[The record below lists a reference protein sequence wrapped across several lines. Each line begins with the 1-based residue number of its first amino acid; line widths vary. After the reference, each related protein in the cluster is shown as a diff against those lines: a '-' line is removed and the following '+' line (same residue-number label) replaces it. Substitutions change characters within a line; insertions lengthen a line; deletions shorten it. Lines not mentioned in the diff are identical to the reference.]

1 MKKIHLSRKAE
12 NKFIVFAVTIMLLAF
27 FLGNLIF
34 LYHTTERKLM
44 DDFDS
49 VTHRITEN
57 ISTDLNNLNYTMFSY
72 FMNDTFQN
80 MVSEIDT
87 DTDRSL
93 MGIYNYFELLLS
105 SDSNLIKGVMFV
117 PYSDGKYTMSNAVIS
132 GNAAS
137 LFYNINVI
145 LEMSEESEYSKGNLL
160 FYDMPHID
168 GTPSGY
174 VCLGRN
180 ILSTQNN
187 NFYEKIGFGLIVVN
201 KDALFKHIKYIDNHQ
216 GVYVSIYNKNQIIV
230 SYGDYPSGN
239 NLVSK
244 SSSVD
249 FLDWQI
255 HSLWDKSEV
264 FESMASSFSSL
275 IILVLVFIV
284 LFIFVYT
291 ILNKKRVKSLDYL
304 FNSFSNLRD
313 EQKLAVIDMTEDDDE
328 VNKVIELYNT
338 TVYNVNALNDKLIE
352 EEHKL
357 ALSKIKAVESEIK
370 SLFSQINK
378 HFLINVLSSVRSL
391 VNLKEYE
398 KATECIEN
406 LSAFLRYSLTLENDS
421 TIRGEIDSI
430 THYLNIQRVRFPDI
444 SFEINCDDAVKNTL
458 VPKVLLQPIV
468 ENCYTHGFKNKKGYI
483 RVNCFK
489 FDNKVVIKVINSNDS
504 ASSEMLEA
512 MKEKFYQKSK
522 GNDLDLNSESRR
534 GIAINNIRERLDLLF
549 GSDTAID
556 FEYDENETVVSIIFP
571 FKE

>member
-27 FLGNLIF
+27 FLGNFIF
-34 LYHTTERKLM
+34 LYRTTERKLRE
-44 DDFDS
+44 DFDS

-72 FMNDTFQN
+72 FMSDSLQD

-87 DTDRSL
+87 DRNSAL
-93 MGIYNYFELLLS
+93 LEIYNYLELLLS

-117 PYSDGKYTMSNAVIS
+117 PYVDGKYTMGNMVIS
-132 GNAAS
+132 GNAES
-137 LFYNINVI
+137 LFHNINII
-145 LEMSEESEYSKGNLL
+145 LEMSEMPEYSKGNL
-160 FYDMPHID
+160 FYYDLPHVD

-180 ILSTQNN
+180 ILGTQNN
-187 NFYEKIGFGLIVVN
+187 NFYEKIGYGLIVVN
-201 KDALFKHIKYIDNHQ
+201 KDVLFKHIKYIDDHQ
-216 GVYVSIYNKNQIIV
+216 GVYVSIFNKNQNIV

-239 NLVSK
+239 NVVSK

-255 HSLWDKSEV
+255 QSLWDKSEV
-264 FESMASSFSSL
+264 FESMASSFSAL
-275 IILVLVFIV
+275 LILVLIFIV
-284 LFIFVYT
+284 LFILVYM

-304 FNSFSNLRD
+304 FNSFSNLRE
-313 EQKLAVIDMTEDDDE
+313 EQKLVFIDMTEDDDE

-338 TVYNVNALNDKLIE
+338 TVENVNALNDKLIE
-352 EEHKL
+352 EEHKV
-357 ALSKIKAVESEIK
+357 ALSKIKAVESEIN

-391 VNLKEYE
+391 VNLREYE

-406 LSAFLRYSLTLENDS
+406 LSAFLRYSLSLENDS
-421 TIRGEIDSI
+421 TVKREIDSI
-430 THYLNIQRVRFPDI
+430 THYLNIQRVRFSDI
-444 SFEINCDDAVKNTL
+444 SFEINCDDAVKNAR

-483 RVNCFK
+483 RVNCFRL
-489 FDNKVVIKVINSNDS
+489 DDKVVIKVINSNDS
-504 ASSEMLEA
+504 TSSKMLEA

-522 GNDLDLNSESRR
+522 ENDLELNPDTRR
-534 GIAINNIRERLDLLF
+534 GIAINNIRGRLALFF
-549 GSDTAID
+549 GSEATID
-556 FEYDENETVVSIIFP
+556 FEYNENETVVSIICP